1 MTLGPILQ
9 AIWDSLPEDRKK
21 RIEEEADRKIKEYRK
36 LQNDNGV
43 GTLSELLCLRRLFV
57 LECRR

>member
-36 LQNDNGV
+36 LQNDNDV
-43 GTLSELLCLRRLFV
+43 NDPNE
-57 LECRR
+57 